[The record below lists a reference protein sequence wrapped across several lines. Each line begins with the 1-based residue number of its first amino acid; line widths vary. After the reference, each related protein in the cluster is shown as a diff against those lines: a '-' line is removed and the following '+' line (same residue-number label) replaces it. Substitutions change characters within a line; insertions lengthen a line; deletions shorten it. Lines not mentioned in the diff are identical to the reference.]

1 MLQYPT
7 NFYPENVA
15 IDTDAENTIEFTF
28 NGDFLTAVTFRTINY
43 ITGESVDSYLIAANQ
58 VPGWYNGDRI
68 MVRGLSNLTNG
79 DDYTIRRFRSRRNDR
94 QNK

>member
-15 IDTDAENTIEFTF
+15 IDVNAENNIEFTF

-43 ITGESVDSYLIAANQ
+43 MTE
-58 VPGWYNGDRI
+58 DR
-68 MVRGLSNLTNG
+68 LTA
-79 DDYTIRRFRSRRNDR
+79 IVSLRIKFRAGTTATEFW
-94 QNK
+94 

>member
-15 IDTDAENTIEFTF
+15 IDTDAENNIEFTF

-43 ITGESVDSYLIAANQ
+43 MTGEAVDSYCVAANQ
-58 VPGWYNGDRI
+58 VPG
-68 MVRGLSNLTNG
+68 MV
-79 DDYTIRRFRSRRNDR
+79 
-94 QNK
+94 